1 MSIRLCGGHCRT
13 LFCSFD
19 KNCFVFVAVCFES
32 LSRCNVHFLSKPIF
46 KIDFSKFSFGI
57 SMYLSVLTMPSID
70 KFHTSKNKPMPLPI
84 LSHAWQSVKH
94 IAFLKIHLVFSI
106 LVPFLFLFNNSN
118 SFKIT
123 CFQWFIYTLF
133 DEIQTFLPLYFNDI
147 WFSYSIFRDVIFG
160 LHRTFLNLNF
170 IINLRT
176 LLETLYFWII

>member
-1 MSIRLCGGHCRT
+1 MFVNTFCQYDFADIIAELYFAVLIKIA
-13 LFCSFD
+13 LF
-19 KNCFVFVAVCFES
+19 S
-32 LSRCNVHFLSKPIF
+32 LSRCNAHFLSKPIF

-57 SMYLSVLTMPSID
+57 SMYLSVFTMPSID

-123 CFQWFIYTLF
+123 CFQNDSGLFIHFLTKFKRFFLYTLTIY
-133 DEIQTFLPLYFNDI
+133 DLAIQYFAMLYLDYIEHFLI
-147 WFSYSIFRDVIFG
+147 
-160 LHRTFLNLNF
+160 
-170 IINLRT
+170 
-176 LLETLYFWII
+176 